1 MRHLTSSIRTAVAI
15 SAAFILLGGSP
26 AHAQGAQQEDEAVLQ
41 LAEPDFRIINLPTT
55 LRLPRHKG
63 SFDLTHRFAGNLRRG
78 SFSDQASRLFGI
90 DDGAT
95 VGFEYRF
102 APVRRVQAAAYRNA
116 FQRTIQLHGKYD
128 AIHQDASRPLSIS
141 ALASIEGTDNFQS
154 DHAPAL
160 GAVASR
166 LVGDVAAVYVMP
178 AWVHNTAASIGAD
191 RDTFLMGVGGRLRI
205 GATLYVAAEI
215 SPRLGGYAPGD
226 AQYGFAIEKRAGG
239 HMFQINFTNSSGSTY
254 GQIARGGAPE
264 ALYLGFN
271 LARKFF

>member
-1 MRHLTSSIRTAVAI
+1 
-15 SAAFILLGGSP
+15 
-26 AHAQGAQQEDEAVLQ
+26 
-41 LAEPDFRIINLPTT
+41 
-55 LRLPRHKG
+55 
-63 SFDLTHRFAGNLRRG
+63 
-78 SFSDQASRLFGI
+78 
-90 DDGAT
+90 
-95 VGFEYRF
+95 
-102 APVRRVQAAAYRNA
+102 
-116 FQRTIQLHGKYD
+116 
-128 AIHQDASRPLSIS
+128 
-141 ALASIEGTDNFQS
+141 
-154 DHAPAL
+154 
-160 GAVASR
+160 VASR